1 MKKFYYFSEKS
12 LNFLEIKH
20 FKEKLTAIFTA
31 SVIILCSFIFGVYYL
46 ISGLLNNGNDV
57 ANLKKENKELK
68 NKIVQLSQ
76 GYSQLENELLSL
88 TDISN
93 ELRLA
98 TNLSPINPE
107 ERILGMG
114 GSSSLEKYYNDFS
127 GDVSDALVFVDKV
140 SKRFEFEKSQF
151 DEIINKLN
159 ENKDFYE
166 RIPAIVPTEG
176 KYSSDSYGMRV
187 HPILGV
193 NKMHNGID
201 IVNDVGTKVK
211 STGKG
216 KVVFVGSKGG
226 YGLTVEIDHG
236 FGYRT
241 IYAHLSKSLVRE
253 GQNVKRGD
261 LIAKSG
267 NSGLS
272 SGPHLHY
279 EVLHNGE
286 NLNPIEFF
294 FDEYNYF
301 ESN

>member
-20 FKEKLTAIFTA
+20 FKEKLIAIFTA
-31 SVIILCSFIFGVYYL
+31 SVIIFSSLVLGIFYL
-46 ISGLLNNGNDV
+46 VSTLVNNDNDIT
-57 ANLKKENKELK
+57 NLRNENKELK
-68 NKIVQLSQ
+68 QKIVRLSEK
-76 GYSQLENELLSL
+76 YSVLENDLLAI
-88 TDISN
+88 TETSN
-93 ELRLA
+93 QLRLA
-98 TNLSPINPE
+98 TNLTPINPD
-107 ERILGMG
+107 ERILGVG
-114 GSSSLEKYYNDFS
+114 GSSPLEKYYNQFS
-127 GDVSDALVFVDKV
+127 GEVSDALEYVDKV

-151 DEIINKLN
+151 NEIVNKLS
-159 ENKDFYE
+159 ENKRFYE
-166 RIPAIVPTEG
+166 SIPAIVPTEG

-201 IVNDVGTKVK
+201 IVNDVGTNVK
-211 STGKG
+211 ATGKG
-216 KVVFVGSKGG
+216 KVVFVGAKGG
-226 YGLTVEIDHG
+226 YGLTIEIDHG

-241 IYAHLSKSLVRE
+241 VYAHLSKTLVRE
-253 GQNVKRGD
+253 GQSVKRGD

-279 EVLHNGE
+279 EVLHHGE

-294 FDEYNYF
+294 FDEYSYF